1 MALSV
6 MVDSGM
12 LPAIAAVRSLA
23 ALISASAGVSVG
35 IVKYLCLKKTELQVQ
50 VLLVFVM

>member
-6 MVDSGM
+6 MVDGGM
-12 LPAIAAVRSLA
+12 LPAIAAVRSSA

-35 IVKYLCLKKTELQVQ
+35 MVKYLCLKKTELQVR
-50 VLLVFVM
+50 VLLVLVM